1 MCVQNIGSTFR
12 LIQWPGLRASAEQGS
27 LVVQLDPGSHHLA
40 CLEGVMWSPRKN
52 AVPSTD

>member
-12 LIQWPGLRASAEQGS
+12 LIQWPGLRASVEQGS